1 MTDSSNQSDATF
13 VSDLNERLVKRAT
26 EPMGIIDV
34 QYGQQKYYRIARW
47 LAGRSS
53 LFAELMKR
61 YGVEE
66 AIAYGE
72 HPLAIQM
79 NESDASPVLDPEM
92 ITVAV
97 AEHVQRPYRGLEI
110 HRVSVSELLLELL
123 RVLGVDHH
131 GR

>member
-26 EPMGIIDV
+26 EPMGVIDV
-34 QYGQQKYYRIARW
+34 RYGQQKYYRIARW
-47 LAGRSS
+47 LTGRSS

-72 HPLAIQM
+72 HPLAIQRALDQTG
-79 NESDASPVLDPEM
+79 NLFSTTIEAFSPAPQSEAKTFTEPQDAQPLQTIWNTKPS
-92 ITVAV
+92 
-97 AEHVQRPYRGLEI
+97 G
-110 HRVSVSELLLELL
+110 
-123 RVLGVDHH
+123 
-131 GR
+131 